1 MSKAQGKRASCSI
14 AANRVVNK
22 VLKLRK
28 QYAGILLKAL
38 RVISKLTITEESD
51 FGEGLHSAHTEP
63 FFYEAAYEHDGMRPP
78 VMHIDG
84 RGRYRQDNDG
94 AEGVPTTWKC
104 SQKCKALTKS
114 EVDVVLK
121 FKSVVDNPL
130 CQVRKLLDSCDEC
143 PNTGYS
149 KIIPAAKEPL
159 AVETA
164 PLRGHSFL
172 CYTGTEC
179 KSMLRILRVA
189 STHYPK
195 LNSFLRLV
203 YAARRCHRLITDL
216 DEALLKSDFD
226 ELMVLCVFDTL
237 ESIFSNKVTS
247 THDVSDTNT
256 KSVLRRA
263 DLEMH
268 LQIVHAK
275 VIAAYEKQ
283 LTDYAIH
290 ACCSCHILYKR
301 AYCTMVKFT
310 NDLGPVWS
318 QLKEFMLRA
327 DPSAS
332 GKVHYMC
339 NYCKPKIRKGDMP
352 PRCVLNGLE
361 TVPIPDELSKLDCL
375 SRQFIQRAK
384 GYQTVVRLG
393 TYQHNVPAH
402 NCLKACKGN
411 MFYLPLPLANT
422 METLEE
428 IEQPSAQL
436 PEPNLYIIVNGKPTN
451 RGVVW
456 RSLVQVDAIKAAV
469 AKLKEINWV
478 YKNIDDASLD
488 PDSRE
493 VIEVVN
499 ASSSKMLEKAS
510 SSDVSEFQS
519 YTIRNLDS
527 KLSTESDIEQYKM
540 LSVKEDPLSNRQRHL
555 DVMCFP
561 VLYPDGAFG
570 EHHLRNVKVSN
581 AEFIKSRLWNIDDR
595 FRKDPQYIF
604 YLMWQKEM
612 REIAAGVYNLLH
624 SKTGV
629 PISVGQLLHNV
640 NTSNEQLESNLS
652 TMFQSVRGTKQYW
665 FCRKG
670 EVQCMVREAGPL
682 TLFLTFSCAEY
693 ESPDIIDYL
702 KIVNNVPENAQ
713 NLNVGKMC
721 IRAPCLC
728 PDSSLTSS
736 TPSFRQSL

>member
-1 MSKAQGKRASCSI
+1 
-14 AANRVVNK
+14 
-22 VLKLRK
+22 
-28 QYAGILLKAL
+28 
-38 RVISKLTITEESD
+38 
-51 FGEGLHSAHTEP
+51 
-63 FFYEAAYEHDGMRPP
+63 
-78 VMHIDG
+78 
-84 RGRYRQDNDG
+84 
-94 AEGVPTTWKC
+94 
-104 SQKCKALTKS
+104 
-114 EVDVVLK
+114 
-121 FKSVVDNPL
+121 
-130 CQVRKLLDSCDEC
+130 
-143 PNTGYS
+143 
-149 KIIPAAKEPL
+149 
-159 AVETA
+159 
-164 PLRGHSFL
+164 
-172 CYTGTEC
+172 
-179 KSMLRILRVA
+179 
-189 STHYPK
+189 
-195 LNSFLRLV
+195 
-203 YAARRCHRLITDL
+203 
-216 DEALLKSDFD
+216 
-226 ELMVLCVFDTL
+226 
-237 ESIFSNKVTS
+237 
-247 THDVSDTNT
+247 
-256 KSVLRRA
+256 
-263 DLEMH
+263 
-268 LQIVHAK
+268 
-275 VIAAYEKQ
+275 
-283 LTDYAIH
+283 
-290 ACCSCHILYKR
+290 
-301 AYCTMVKFT
+301 MVKFT

-393 TYQHNVPAH
+393 TYLHNVPAH

-436 PEPNLYIIVNGKPTN
+436 PEPNLYIIVNGKLTN
-451 RGVVW
+451 RGLVW

-510 SSDVSEFQS
+510 SSYVSEFQS

-561 VLYPDGAFG
+561 VLYPDGALG

-595 FRKDPQYIF
+595 FRKDSQYIF
-604 YLMWQKEM
+604 YLMWQK
-612 REIAAGVYNLLH
+612 
-624 SKTGV
+624 
-629 PISVGQLLHNV
+629 
-640 NTSNEQLESNLS
+640 
-652 TMFQSVRGTKQYW
+652 
-665 FCRKG
+665 
-670 EVQCMVREAGPL
+670 
-682 TLFLTFSCAEY
+682 
-693 ESPDIIDYL
+693 
-702 KIVNNVPENAQ
+702 
-713 NLNVGKMC
+713 
-721 IRAPCLC
+721 
-728 PDSSLTSS
+728 
-736 TPSFRQSL
+736 